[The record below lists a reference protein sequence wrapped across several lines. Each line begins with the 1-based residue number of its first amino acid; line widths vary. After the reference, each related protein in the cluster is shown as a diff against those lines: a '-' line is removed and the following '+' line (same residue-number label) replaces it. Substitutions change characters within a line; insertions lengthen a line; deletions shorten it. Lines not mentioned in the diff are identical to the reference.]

1 MVFDDP
7 LAITRAHVLSV
18 PTQVY
23 CPDIRSLFSDPPNA
37 LVLLNKMEQAAWT
50 ALEQGPLAS
59 EAWRRQ
65 ALSPAGNAL
74 PIAELRQHVLMAFNL
89 PPSQYQLHLQ
99 YMLLPLLP
107 SHLGVYRK
115 GGHFLK
121 LRHFPLAYVLAALKA
136 LVEIGESFDATKM
149 MPKELVARISKLGV
163 DYDQAHAKDME
174 RLEKSNAL
182 LANFDPADFSYGISS
197 GVVVH
202 KTTGAKLEGVSAKD
216 LDGADKAALQGYGR
230 PYVDGKPGGVYY
242 RYPRPPQPLPLLG
255 SSSAC
260 CGSVPAG
267 CTAA

>member
-1 MVFDDP
+1 
-7 LAITRAHVLSV
+7 
-18 PTQVY
+18 
-23 CPDIRSLFSDPPNA
+23 
-37 LVLLNKMEQAAWT
+37 
-50 ALEQGPLAS
+50 
-59 EAWRRQ
+59 
-65 ALSPAGNAL
+65 
-74 PIAELRQHVLMAFNL
+74 
-89 PPSQYQLHLQ
+89 
-99 YMLLPLLP
+99 MLLPLLP

-149 MPKELVARISKLGV
+149 IIWQELVARISKLGV

-230 PYVDGKPGGVYY
+230 PYVDGKPGKPVELYKQGEWCSPVELFDTEAKFEVLKDKCLIEHPNSCAQSPYFSFCFWVTY
-242 RYPRPPQPLPLLG
+242 TLLITFMVMNLVIAVILEG
-255 SSSAC
+255 YEVASSCKSSQHICLEA
-260 CGSVPAG
+260 
-267 CTAA
+267 